1 MGGSMGFSPIYSR
14 HVLEKS
20 YRHWAETFLSEFGQQ
35 NRAHLVMLTKQGI
48 IDSET
53 ASALKNAIGALD
65 TTMKIPREFPDGVE
79 DLFFFYEKQLEGL
92 LGEKA
97 GSLHTARSRNDM
109 DATVF
114 RLYVRKRMISLMK
127 QMLAM
132 TGSLIEK
139 IKNSREQLL
148 VLYTHGQPAQVSTL
162 AHYLASFLIEF
173 LEGLEGLNTSLRVV
187 NQCPLGAAAITTTG
201 FNIDRKLV
209 SDLLGFEYPVPN
221 SYQAIVTSHWLTYPS
236 MWFKSIL
243 TDITR
248 LMADMGHKASCEV
261 GILSFPDE
269 LVQVSSI
276 MPQKRN
282 PVIIEHIRIQSGMA
296 SGDFQSLIDLFHNVP
311 YQDVN
316 EVADAP
322 LTNFTRGCETFSGL
336 LELLEETLLKV
347 SVDEKKVDDIA
358 ISAGTTTTE
367 LADEL
372 VRRESISFR
381 TAHRVTSAYVKS
393 GYSLEALRK
402 EFQSL
407 VGRPIGMRDSE
418 LKTTLSPR
426 HFVEMRTIPGGP
438 STQAMESVL
447 DSIEAKVRGISKS
460 LDELV
465 KVIAKSEKRLTTEFN
480 CLG

>member
-1 MGGSMGFSPIYSR
+1 MEFSRIYVK
-14 HVLEKS
+14 HVLERS
-20 YRHWAETFLSEFGQQ
+20 YRHWASAFLEEFRQQ
-35 NRAHLVMLTKQGI
+35 NRAHLVMLARQKI
-48 IDSET
+48 IDLET
-53 ASALKNAIGALD
+53 ASGLKNSISELD
-65 TTMKIPREFPDGVE
+65 ATIEIPEEFPAGVE
-79 DLFFFYEKQLEGL
+79 DLFFYYEEQLGII

-114 RLYVRKRMISLMK
+114 RLYVRKLMISLMK
-127 QMLAM
+127 QMLLMVEAVK
-132 TGSLIEK
+132 EK
-139 IKNSREQLL
+139 IGVSEEQLL

-162 AHYLASFLIEF
+162 AHYLSSFLIEF
-173 LEGLEGLNTSLRVV
+173 LEGLEGLNASIRVV

-201 FNIDRKLV
+201 FNIDRQLV
-209 SDLLGFEYPVPN
+209 SDLLGFEKPVPN

-243 TDITR
+243 NDITR

-282 PVIIEHIRIQSGMA
+282 PVIIEHIRIQAGMA
-296 SGDFQSLIDLFHNVP
+296 AGDFQSLIDLFHNVP

-322 LTNFTRGCETFSGL
+322 ITSFTRGCETLSGL

-347 SVDEKKVDDIA
+347 SVDEQRVSNIA
-358 ISAGTTTTE
+358 LSTGTTTTE

-372 VRRESISFR
+372 VRREGISFR
-381 TAHRVTSAYVKS
+381 TAHSVTSTYVKS
-393 GYSLEALRK
+393 GYSLEALRARFS
-402 EFQSL
+402 EL
-407 VGRPIGMRDSE
+407 VGRALSMNDME
-418 LKTTLSPR
+418 LREVLSPQ
-426 HFVEMRTIPGGP
+426 HFVQIRNIPGGP
-438 STQAMESVL
+438 SISGMKSVVS
-447 DSIEAKVRGISKS
+447 SIEEKVDLITDS
-460 LDELV
+460 LDELIRQV
-465 KVIAKSEKRLTTEFN
+465 VESEKRLSADFN
-480 CLG
+480 ALG

>member
-1 MGGSMGFSPIYSR
+1 MGFSPIYSK

-20 YRHWAETFLSEFGQQ
+20 YKHWATTFLDEFGRQ
-35 NRAHLVMLTKQGI
+35 NKAHLIMLARQGI
-48 IDSET
+48 IDAKT
-53 ASALKNAIGALD
+53 ASALKKSMSKLD
-65 TTMKIPREFPDGVE
+65 STMKIPGEFPEGVE
-79 DLFFFYEKQLEGL
+79 DLFFYYEKQLELL

-109 DATVF
+109 DTTVF
-114 RLYVRKRMISLMK
+114 RLYVRKLTISLMK
-127 QMLAM
+127 QMLLLAG
-132 TGSLIEK
+132 TLIEK
-139 IKNSREQLL
+139 IKASREQLL

-162 AHYLASFLIEF
+162 AHYLSSFLIEF
-173 LEGLEGLNTSLRVV
+173 LEGLEGLNTSMRVV

-201 FNIDRKLV
+201 FNIDRQLV
-209 SDLLGFEYPVPN
+209 SDLLGFERPVPN

-243 TDITR
+243 NDITR

-261 GILSFPDE
+261 GMFSFPDE

-296 SGDFQSLIDLFHNVP
+296 AGDFQSLIDLFHNVP

-322 LTNFTRGCETFSGL
+322 ITSFTRGCETLSGL

-347 SVDEKKVDDIA
+347 FVDERKVDDIA
-358 ISAGTTTTE
+358 IATGTTTTE

-372 VRRESISFR
+372 VRREAISFR
-381 TAHRVTSAYVKS
+381 TAHVVTSAFVKS
-393 GYSLEALRK
+393 GYSFETLRRK
-402 EFQSL
+402 FSEL
-407 VGRPIGMRDSE
+407 VGRALEMSDLE
-418 LKTTLSPR
+418 LRKVLSPR
-426 HFVEMRTIPGGP
+426 HFVQVRNVPGGP
-438 STQAMESVL
+438 SISAMESVITFIEEKVKIIT
-447 DSIEAKVRGISKS
+447 DSLNGLIKNIVE
-460 LDELV
+460 
-465 KVIAKSEKRLTTEFN
+465 SEEHLSVEFN
-480 CLG
+480 GLG